1 MVRKELSDVLK
12 HEIFR
17 SGSVLR
23 STFFT
28 ILSLL
33 LAVLLIFQILLY
45 GNAYRGLRDNVRESG
60 EAFLTLAAQ
69 LADESFGRLCD
80 AAAQLSWDDN
90 VLQAA
95 LFPDSQNRPRNFQ
108 IVTALKEF
116 AAGTRY
122 VTDVVLLCNHDSSA
136 YSSGGDV
143 GWLSE
148 LPAAA
153 DFSARTL
160 GSAGSADATLVYTD
174 AGTLC
179 LRYPFIPCSYGH
191 VGELLLYL
199 DADALFSSLCS
210 GGEPLSVYAADG
222 LLLYSNL
229 DTPLKPGGNILER
242 TGVAA
247 ELTFCHRYTSVH
259 LPLDEYLTS
268 NHVLLVLV
276 ILLAM
281 QLFGG
286 HSDVQTG
293 PNLPTLAPAQ
303 TAEATETPE
312 PQTSLAPEAT
322 VSSDGSGS
330 DDLAKNA
337 PGNDWE
343 LLNRSVVALSRDT
356 AQFRS
361 IIRTISPYVLCQ
373 LLCELVDGAELDGD
387 SVRQTLSSLP
397 DTLPCEGTFLLFV
410 TSNSVSG
417 ILNPAAMD
425 HTIKNLQNIQFPHWR
440 LYSFAYQ
447 YSILTVAC
455 LQDRQTVSDGEVEDL
470 TRTIRVFTH
479 NLPNSAVVCSPR
491 FCDLLQIRGVY
502 QALVSHSQASAARQV
517 SRADI
522 EKRIHQTVGGITDH
536 SEEAAVTTLQHLLS
550 TIRRAELPGQ
560 ETLACCRMLAGEM
573 QELSRAYRGKL
584 GAFAPEEDAPTD
596 EYYRQLHAYLHAAV
610 REIFTNLDNRQRKY
624 LLAAKKYVGE
634 HYMDSTLS
642 LDGTAAQLGISPS
655 YLSRIFSEVDG
666 KRFTQYLSDLRIEQA
681 KRLLADESKLVRDV
695 GQEVGFLTVQNF
707 MRVFKSKTGVTPSE
721 YRSTLPRKS

>member
-45 GNAYRGLRDNVRESG
+45 GNAYRGLRDNVRENG

-276 ILLAM
+276 ILLVVLVQAALAVAW
-281 QLFGG
+281 LFYR
-286 HSDVQTG
+286 
-293 PNLPTLAPAQ
+293 PLRKTLQA
-303 TAEATETPE
+303 
-312 PQTSLAPEAT
+312 LR
-322 VSSDGSGS
+322 GS

-455 LQDRQTVSDGEVEDL
+455 LQ
-470 TRTIRVFTH
+470 
-479 NLPNSAVVCSPR
+479 
-491 FCDLLQIRGVY
+491 
-502 QALVSHSQASAARQV
+502 
-517 SRADI
+517 
-522 EKRIHQTVGGITDH
+522 
-536 SEEAAVTTLQHLLS
+536 HLLS

-584 GAFAPEEDAPTD
+584 GAFAPEEDAPTE

>member
-1 MVRKELSDVLK
+1 MICLHDTIFFIPLYGIGGGDAAVVRKELSDVLK

-60 EAFLTLAAQ
+60 EAFLTLAAK

-210 GGEPLSVYAADG
+210 GEEPLSVYAADG

-276 ILLAM
+276 ILLVVLVQAALAVAW
-281 QLFGG
+281 LFYR
-286 HSDVQTG
+286 
-293 PNLPTLAPAQ
+293 PLRKTLQA
-303 TAEATETPE
+303 
-312 PQTSLAPEAT
+312 LR
-322 VSSDGSGS
+322 GS

-584 GAFAPEEDAPTD
+584 GAFAPEEDAPTE
-596 EYYRQLHAYLHAAV
+596 EYYRQMHAYLHAAV

>member
-1 MVRKELSDVLK
+1 
-12 HEIFR
+12 
-17 SGSVLR
+17 
-23 STFFT
+23 
-28 ILSLL
+28 
-33 LAVLLIFQILLY
+33 
-45 GNAYRGLRDNVRESG
+45 
-60 EAFLTLAAQ
+60 
-69 LADESFGRLCD
+69 
-80 AAAQLSWDDN
+80 
-90 VLQAA
+90 
-95 LFPDSQNRPRNFQ
+95 
-108 IVTALKEF
+108 
-116 AAGTRY
+116 
-122 VTDVVLLCNHDSSA
+122 
-136 YSSGGDV
+136 
-143 GWLSE
+143 
-148 LPAAA
+148 
-153 DFSARTL
+153 
-160 GSAGSADATLVYTD
+160 
-174 AGTLC
+174 
-179 LRYPFIPCSYGH
+179 
-191 VGELLLYL
+191 
-199 DADALFSSLCS
+199 
-210 GGEPLSVYAADG
+210 
-222 LLLYSNL
+222 
-229 DTPLKPGGNILER
+229 
-242 TGVAA
+242 
-247 ELTFCHRYTSVH
+247 
-259 LPLDEYLTS
+259 
-268 NHVLLVLV
+268 
-276 ILLAM
+276 
-281 QLFGG
+281 
-286 HSDVQTG
+286 
-293 PNLPTLAPAQ
+293 
-303 TAEATETPE
+303 
-312 PQTSLAPEAT
+312 
-322 VSSDGSGS
+322 
-330 DDLAKNA
+330 
-337 PGNDWE
+337 
-343 LLNRSVVALSRDT
+343 
-356 AQFRS
+356 
-361 IIRTISPYVLCQ
+361 
-373 LLCELVDGAELDGD
+373 
-387 SVRQTLSSLP
+387 
-397 DTLPCEGTFLLFV
+397 
-410 TSNSVSG
+410 
-417 ILNPAAMD
+417 MD

-584 GAFAPEEDAPTD
+584 GAFAPEEDAPTE
-596 EYYRQLHAYLHAAV
+596 EYYRQMHAYLHAAV

-642 LDGTAAQLGISPS
+642 LDGTAAQLGISPP

>member
-1 MVRKELSDVLK
+1 MVRKELSEVLK

-276 ILLAM
+276 ILLVVLVQAALAVAW
-281 QLFGG
+281 LFYR
-286 HSDVQTG
+286 
-293 PNLPTLAPAQ
+293 PLRKTLQA
-303 TAEATETPE
+303 
-312 PQTSLAPEAT
+312 LR
-322 VSSDGSGS
+322 GS

-337 PGNDWE
+337 PATTG
-343 LLNRSVVALSRDT
+343 SCSTAASSR
-356 AQFRS
+356 
-361 IIRTISPYVLCQ
+361 
-373 LLCELVDGAELDGD
+373 
-387 SVRQTLSSLP
+387 
-397 DTLPCEGTFLLFV
+397 
-410 TSNSVSG
+410 
-417 ILNPAAMD
+417 
-425 HTIKNLQNIQFPHWR
+425 
-440 LYSFAYQ
+440 
-447 YSILTVAC
+447 
-455 LQDRQTVSDGEVEDL
+455 
-470 TRTIRVFTH
+470 
-479 NLPNSAVVCSPR
+479 
-491 FCDLLQIRGVY
+491 
-502 QALVSHSQASAARQV
+502 SAATRRSSAASSGPFHRMSCASCCASWWTARSSMAIPSARRSRVCPTRCRARGRSCCLSPQTASPV
-517 SRADI
+517 S
-522 EKRIHQTVGGITDH
+522 
-536 SEEAAVTTLQHLLS
+536 
-550 TIRRAELPGQ
+550 
-560 ETLACCRMLAGEM
+560 
-573 QELSRAYRGKL
+573 
-584 GAFAPEEDAPTD
+584 
-596 EYYRQLHAYLHAAV
+596 
-610 REIFTNLDNRQRKY
+610 
-624 LLAAKKYVGE
+624 
-634 HYMDSTLS
+634 
-642 LDGTAAQLGISPS
+642 
-655 YLSRIFSEVDG
+655 
-666 KRFTQYLSDLRIEQA
+666 
-681 KRLLADESKLVRDV
+681 
-695 GQEVGFLTVQNF
+695 
-707 MRVFKSKTGVTPSE
+707 
-721 YRSTLPRKS
+721 

>member
-1 MVRKELSDVLK
+1 MICLHDTIFFIPLYGIGGGDPAVVRKELSDVLK

-60 EAFLTLAAQ
+60 EAFLTLAAK

-136 YSSGGDV
+136 YSSGG
-143 GWLSE
+143 
-148 LPAAA
+148 
-153 DFSARTL
+153 
-160 GSAGSADATLVYTD
+160 
-174 AGTLC
+174 
-179 LRYPFIPCSYGH
+179 
-191 VGELLLYL
+191 
-199 DADALFSSLCS
+199 
-210 GGEPLSVYAADG
+210 
-222 LLLYSNL
+222 
-229 DTPLKPGGNILER
+229 NILER

-276 ILLAM
+276 ILLVVLVQAALAVAW
-281 QLFGG
+281 LFYR
-286 HSDVQTG
+286 
-293 PNLPTLAPAQ
+293 PLRKTLQA
-303 TAEATETPE
+303 
-312 PQTSLAPEAT
+312 LR
-322 VSSDGSGS
+322 GS

-425 HTIKNLQNIQFPHWR
+425 HTIRNLQNIQFPHWR

-584 GAFAPEEDAPTD
+584 GAFAPEEDAPTE
-596 EYYRQLHAYLHAAV
+596 EYYRQMHAYLHAAV